1 MKPSRIDQIRQVAS
15 EWEFDKRIPAPRAAR
30 LLRELLH
37 RVDELERGMGQM
49 RLISGLPLPPEVVAK
64 VAEADRLRKL
74 FDDAGQGE
82 HNMLAL
88 VEHYQSEMMKAQEQ
102 VSGIA
107 AILGDAG
114 CDCDDEDED
123 EDARYRCLAHR
134 IQDVLQPEFRVRT

>member
-74 FDDAGQGE
+74 FDDAGAGE
-82 HNMLAL
+82 HDVLAL
-88 VEHYQSEMMKAQEQ
+88 IEYYQEVTLDAEARLEAIRKLLAEENGHECDGE
-102 VSGIA
+102 GI
-107 AILGDAG
+107 
-114 CDCDDEDED
+114 
-123 EDARYRCLAHR
+123 CLACR
-134 IQDVLQPEFRVRT
+134 IAKACVAPPGGDK